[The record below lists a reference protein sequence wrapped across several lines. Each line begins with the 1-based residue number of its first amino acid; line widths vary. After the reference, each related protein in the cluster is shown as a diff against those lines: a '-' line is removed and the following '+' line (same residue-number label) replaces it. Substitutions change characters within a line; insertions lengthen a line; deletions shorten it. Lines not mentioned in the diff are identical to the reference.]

1 MTDRT
6 TGYRDAAD
14 AADDPAF
21 DPGTDRSAF
30 LERVAAWIDD
40 DVDAGDQDELRRLL
54 DLADSPDPR
63 KHDVRAAALA
73 ELQDRFSGPL
83 EFGTA
88 GLRGRMAAG
97 PHRMNRAV
105 VIRAAAGLGAFLLD
119 ALGPAGAGGASR
131 PRVVVGF
138 DARHRSR
145 TFAVDS
151 AAVLTAAGVEVLV
164 LPSALPTPV
173 LAFAVRRL
181 GADAGVMVTASH
193 NPPADNG
200 YKVYLGGR
208 VVTDSGQGAQI
219 VPPYDARI
227 AAAIAAVGPARA
239 VPRAGSGW
247 TVLGHDVVDAYVRS
261 VLALSDGAPRRLKV
275 VTTALHGVGGET
287 VAHVL
292 RDAGFTTVVPVEEQ
306 LDPNPDFP
314 SVAFPNPEEPGAMDL
329 ALAVAQ
335 DAGADV
341 VLANDPDADRCAVA
355 VFDPRVGTYQ
365 GAETARSNGWRMLH
379 GDEVGALLG
388 DDVARRVAASGG
400 QGVLACSVV
409 SSRLLGKIAAA
420 HGLGFA
426 TTLTGF
432 KWISRVDGLVFG
444 YEEALGYCVDPAHV
458 RDKDGISAALLVAQL
473 ANRLKAE
480 GRTLVDALDD
490 LARQH
495 GLHVSDQ
502 LSARFTDLDRIGDTM
517 AHLRSA
523 PPRTLAG
530 AGVSDV
536 ADLSAGLDGLPPT
549 DGVRILTADGTRV
562 IVRPSGTEPKVKCY
576 LEVVLPVAPDAS
588 HDDLTAARAT
598 ARDRLDRVKADMQRA
613 LGL

>member
-54 DLADSPDPR
+54 DLADSSDPR
-63 KHDVRAAALA
+63 QHDVRASALA

-105 VIRAAAGLGAFLLD
+105 VIRAAAGLGTFLLD
-119 ALGPAGAGGASR
+119 TLGPAGAGGASR

-400 QGVLACSVV
+400 QGVL
-409 SSRLLGKIAAA
+409 
-420 HGLGFA
+420 
-426 TTLTGF
+426 
-432 KWISRVDGLVFG
+432 
-444 YEEALGYCVDPAHV
+444 
-458 RDKDGISAALLVAQL
+458 
-473 ANRLKAE
+473 
-480 GRTLVDALDD
+480 
-490 LARQH
+490 
-495 GLHVSDQ
+495 
-502 LSARFTDLDRIGDTM
+502 
-517 AHLRSA
+517 
-523 PPRTLAG
+523 
-530 AGVSDV
+530 
-536 ADLSAGLDGLPPT
+536 
-549 DGVRILTADGTRV
+549 
-562 IVRPSGTEPKVKCY
+562 
-576 LEVVLPVAPDAS
+576 
-588 HDDLTAARAT
+588 
-598 ARDRLDRVKADMQRA
+598 
-613 LGL
+613 